1 MAAPFRVAL
10 VGASGYT
17 GAELLRLLLSHPNV
31 ELSLLCAH
39 KSAGQRIDA
48 LFPQLQGRLAM
59 VVEPYEAARVVAAS
73 DVAFV
78 ALPHGESGRI
88 AGELFRAGLRLVL
101 DLSGDLR
108 LSDPATCREWYGHAD
123 EALLGE
129 AVYGLPELERE
140 RLAKARLV
148 AVPGCYPTASILALA
163 GLLEARLVQPAPLV
177 VDAKSGVS
185 GAGRTPALATHF
197 PEAGEGV
204 RPYKVAGAH
213 RHTPEIEQALGAAA
227 GTAVRVS
234 FSPHLLPMSRGI
246 LATAYAIPTDPAR
259 DTADYLAVLRR
270 RFSGEPFV
278 QVVDHPPDT
287 AHVRGSNLVHLGV
300 AADRRAGL
308 VVAMAALDNLVKG
321 ASGQAIQCM
330 NRALGLPEAAG
341 LGGSP
346 MFP

>member
-1 MAAPFRVAL
+1 MASIRVAL

-17 GAELLRLLLSHPNV
+17 GAELLRLLLSHPDV
-31 ELSLLCAH
+31 ELTLLCAH

-48 LFPQLQGRLAM
+48 LFPQLTGRLST
-59 VVEPYEAARVVAAS
+59 VVEPYDGARVARDA

-78 ALPHGESGRI
+78 ALPHGESGRV
-88 AGELFRAGLRLVL
+88 AGELYRLGMRLVL

-108 LSDPATCREWYGHAD
+108 ISDPAICREWYGHAD
-123 EALLGE
+123 EALLAE
-129 AVYGLPELERE
+129 AVYGLPELGRA
-140 RLAKARLV
+140 RLDRARLV
-148 AVPGCYPTASILALA
+148 AVPGCYPTASILALFA
-163 GLLEARLVQPAPLV
+163 LLEAKLVAPAPLI

-185 GAGRTPALATHF
+185 GAGRTPALSSHL

-204 RPYKVAGAH
+204 RAYKVAGTH
-213 RHTPEIEQALGAAA
+213 RHTPEIEQALGLAA

-246 LATAYAIPTDPAR
+246 LATAYAVPTDPSR
-259 DTADYLAVLRR
+259 KTEDYLRLLRE
-270 RFSGEPFV
+270 RFTGEPFV
-278 QVVDHPPDT
+278 RVVEHPPDT

-308 VVAMAALDNLVKG
+308 VVAMTALDNLVKG